1 MNSKFTFLEG
11 RFPRLA
17 EFGQKAEYSLG
28 KDNNICLLNLGR
40 IAETITEI
48 LCRRNNITIEEISKA
63 PDKLFEAGIIHVDT
77 CLKIK
82 TLIEIKEDAAN
93 HNYSSESAAS
103 RLITT
108 ALELCKWLMS
118 DKGISR
124 FAFLGD
130 LFPENAPFPTLA
142 VLAEYGSE
150 AEENLFTNTRYS
162 LLCLGDIEEAI
173 VDILLNEERAKPH
186 YGFDQDKRINL
197 LYNIVGMDN
206 KDKLDALH
214 KIRQIRND
222 AVHSRYDSES
232 ETIQTLDE
240 TLKLCEWL
248 FMFIISS
255 GDFMRGVI
263 TEITPEGLKVSAGKI
278 YGFVPVQE
286 VPPDSAD
293 LTSAFTAGERR
304 IFRVISKAN
313 NDTITLSLTQ
323 GLTDPWANMARHY
336 ERYSVGQ
343 TLNVRVKRTA
353 DNFGAF
359 VDVDDSGELQARIP
373 KSEYGSYANPPRAR
387 DALRTGD
394 TLKAC
399 IQWVNPEHYPYMIM
413 SIAEAEKQGYTGKT
427 APAPEETDIPE
438 ESAPDSQ
445 MTDTEFKQFCRK
457 ATHLEIIRAL
467 DSGANPNAANNQ
479 GTTALMEASQ
489 RNPDVKS
496 VRELLDAGA
505 EINAQNHHGNTALHY
520 AAMQNT
526 PEAVRLLC
534 ERGAETGILNEDGK
548 KPLDY
553 ARSNPRLK
561 NDTGI
566 LQLLAGDEE
575 IQVLPAEHKAMAVSD
590 RKFLDLCQHGKEQD
604 IISAV
609 RCGAN
614 VNAANKLR
622 TTALMH
628 AAKRSV
634 SGAVRVLAENGADV
648 NAVNKNGVT
657 PLMMAVMN
665 SRAENIDILLD
676 NGASVLAANKKGKTL
691 LEYAREKL
699 TGKKCLGAMQRIEDA
714 VKALP
719 EPEQAAL
726 PESDQEE
733 LRKALKMTLQRD
745 ILKICRSG
753 NLDDISQAIDAGV
766 NLIVRNKNGAAPL
779 MFAAK
784 DNTAEAVDML
794 IKAGAEINAQDKSG
808 NTALIYAAAYNS
820 EDVIIVLLEAGADK
834 DIRNNSGY
842 RAYDYALRNYRLDDS
857 DILEKLR

>member
-1 MNSKFTFLEG
+1 MQNSFVQSRFAFLEC
-11 RFPRLA
+11 RFPKLA
-17 EFGQKAEYSLG
+17 DFGQKAEKAFG

-40 IAETITEI
+40 IAETVTEI
-48 LCRRNNITIEEISKA
+48 LCRRNNISIEEINKA
-63 PDKLFEAGIIHVDT
+63 PDKLFEAGIIHEDI

-82 TLIEIKEDAAN
+82 TLTEIKDDAAN
-93 HNYSSESAAS
+93 HNYSSESAAE

-108 ALELCKWLMS
+108 ALELCEWLMS
-118 DKGISR
+118 DEGISR

-173 VDILLNEERAKPH
+173 VDILLNEEHAKPH
-186 YGFDQDKRINL
+186 YGLDQDKRINL
-197 LYNIVGMDN
+197 LYNVIGMDK
-206 KDKLDALH
+206 KDKLDTLH

-232 ETIQTLDE
+232 ETIQILDE

-248 FMFIISS
+248 FMFIVSS

-263 TEITPEGLKVSAGKI
+263 TEITPEGLKVYTGKI
-278 YGFVPVQE
+278 SGFVPVHE
-286 VPPDSAD
+286 ISPEDSAD
-293 LTSAFTAGERR
+293 LTSAFSTGERR
-304 IFRVISKAN
+304 IFRVISK
-313 NDTITLSLTQ
+313 DEEGTITLSLTQ
-323 GLTDPWANMARHY
+323 GLTDPWANMARRY
-336 ERYSVGQ
+336 EKYSAGQ
-343 TLNVRVKRTA
+343 IVNVRVKRTA

-359 VDVDDSGELQARIP
+359 VDVDDGGELQARIP
-373 KSEYGSYANPPRAR
+373 KSEYGSYTNPPRAR

-394 TLKAC
+394 ILQAC
-399 IQWVNPEHYPYMIM
+399 VQWVNPEHYPYMLM
-413 SIAEAEKQGYTGKT
+413 SIAEAEKQGHTGRT
-427 APAPEETDIPE
+427 SDIQDEPELPSENGQDSPM
-438 ESAPDSQ
+438 PDN
-445 MTDTEFKQFCRK
+445 EFRIYCRK
-457 ATHLEIIRAL
+457 AAHLEIISAL

-489 RNPDVKS
+489 NNSDMKA

-505 EINAQNHHGNTALHY
+505 EINAKNHNGNTALIF

-526 PEAVRLLC
+526 PEVVRLLC

-548 KPLDY
+548 NALDY
-553 ARSNPRLK
+553 ARKNYRLK
-561 NDTGI
+561 KDSGI

-575 IQVLPAEHKAMAVSD
+575 IQEILPQEHKDTAMSD
-590 RKFLDLCQHGKEQD
+590 RKFLDICQHGKEQD

-609 RCGAN
+609 RLGAN

-628 AAKRSV
+628 TAKRSV
-634 SGAVRVLAENGADV
+634 SGAVRALAENGADV

-676 NGASVLAANKKGKTL
+676 NGADVMAANKKGKSVL
-691 LEYAREKL
+691 DYAREKL
-699 TGKKCLGAMQRIEDA
+699 TGKKFLPVLQRIEEAARAATENDELQKA
-714 VKALP
+714 VK
-719 EPEQAAL
+719 
-726 PESDQEE
+726 
-733 LRKALKMTLQRD
+733 MTHQRD
-745 ILKICRSG
+745 ILKICKSG
-753 NLDDISQAIDAGV
+753 EIEDIRQAVDAGV
-766 NLIVRNKNGAAPL
+766 SLNVRNKNGAVPL

-784 DNTAEAVDML
+784 DNTSDAVEV
-794 IKAGAEINAQDKSG
+794 IIQAGADVNSQDNSG

-820 EDVIIVLLEAGADK
+820 DDVISILLEAGADK
-834 DIRNNSGY
+834 DIKNSSGY
-842 RAYDYALRNYRLDDS
+842 RAYDYALRNYRLNDT